1 MRRFPRSLRF
11 YIAASTIYA
20 AVIFVAV
27 HAVYGVELGRAGLRI
42 PDPEALIGSIDLVS
56 FMVWLGISLI
66 AGTILH
72 RLATALEGAK
82 DESAVRDAEIGSIFA
97 LSQALSGSLDL
108 DEISRE
114 YLRSAR
120 RGLDASVTLGL
131 LVHDDVAEAFRLVAE
146 EGPREGALL
155 AKVYS
160 ASELPAAIRT
170 RVLDHRQSLVLP
182 DTTGGGEQ
190 WRTLARDLPNAQWI
204 HSFAALPL
212 VSQDRLVGAV
222 VGGGEKAGA
231 LTADRLQ
238 LVLVL
243 GQFVAGAIR
252 TSLSLA
258 EAQSRADREELVSRI
273 ARRARAS
280 LDPDEVL
287 RGTVEELGH
296 ALRVDR
302 VVAMTGSTPDT
313 LIVSY
318 EWAAPGIVPHKPGMR
333 ALPVARLAAE
343 TGRTAVIR
351 DVVADARVAQ
361 AAGDLKTGV
370 RSVVATPIL
379 VAGQLAGTLS
389 LAQVKAPRDWTTDE
403 VRLVEAVARELRVA
417 IETARLFQARQGEN
431 ERLIALQRAAATLAA
446 RTDPKEV
453 FDMILR
459 SAVQLLGEGSASLYT
474 WDEEAGVLRLAESFD
489 VGGRVSDDAV
499 LRPGEGVIGRVFE
512 SREPLIVEDYQT
524 WEGRT
529 AVGEETGLRACL
541 AVPLVRSGRALGA
554 LGIRSYDPA
563 VRYTEDDARML
574 ALFADQVAAA
584 LTTVAAFGRQ
594 RQAVEQLERLNR
606 AKSEFVSIVS
616 HEFRTPLTGIQG
628 FSEMMRDEDLTL
640 EEMREYAGDIN
651 KDSQRLNRMINE
663 MLDLDRMESGRMTIH
678 PERIDFN
685 AVVDDVADRVRPN
698 APNHTLTLDLQPDLP
713 HLHADRDRMTQV
725 TSNLLNNAVKYSPT
739 GGRITMTTRAD
750 GEQLRFDVRDEGL
763 GIPRDALETIFE
775 RYSRVDSQATK
786 DIQGTGLG
794 LPIVRQIV
802 QLHGGKVWAE
812 SELGRGSVF
821 HVVLPLAGAGAQVEA

>member
-1 MRRFPRSLRF
+1 MRRFPRSLVL

-20 AVIFVAV
+20 TVVFLAV
-27 HAVYGVELGRAGLRI
+27 HAVYGIELGRAGLQF
-42 PDPEALIGSIDLVS
+42 PNPEALIGSIDIVS
-56 FMVWLGISLI
+56 FVVWVGISVIGGMVLY
-66 AGTILH
+66 
-72 RLATALEGAK
+72 RLSTALKGAQ
-82 DESAVRDAEIGSIFA
+82 DESAIRDREIGSIFA

-108 DEISRE
+108 AEISSE
-114 YLRSAR
+114 YLKSAG
-120 RGLDASVTLGL
+120 RGLDHTVTLGL

-146 EGPREGALL
+146 EGPHAGALL
-155 AKVYS
+155 EKVYS
-160 ASELPAAIRT
+160 ASQLPTAIRT
-170 RVLDHRQSLVLP
+170 RVLDHRQPLVLP

-190 WRTLARDLPNAQWI
+190 WRALARDLPSASWI

-222 VGGGEKAGA
+222 VAGGETAGSI
-231 LTADRLQ
+231 TADRLQ

-252 TSLSLA
+252 TSLSLTEA
-258 EAQSRADREELVSRI
+258 EARADREELITRI

-287 RGTVEELGH
+287 RGTVEELGK
-296 ALRVDR
+296 ALHVDR
-302 VVAMTGSTPDT
+302 VVAATGSTPGALHVT
-313 LIVSY
+313 Y
-318 EWAAPGIVPHKPGMR
+318 EWTTPGIAPHGEGQS

-343 TGRTAVIR
+343 TGRTAVVR
-351 DVVADARVAQ
+351 DIHTDARLAVAVR
-361 AAGDLKTGV
+361 DLRGGV
-370 RSVVATPIL
+370 RSVIATPIL

-389 LAQVKAPRDWTTDE
+389 LNQANTPRDWTTDE

-417 IETARLFQARQGEN
+417 IETARLFQARKGEN
-431 ERLIALQRAAATLAA
+431 ERLIALQRAAAALAS
-446 RTDPKEV
+446 RTDAHEV
-453 FDMILR
+453 FAVILR
-459 SAVQLLGEGSASLYT
+459 SVVQLFGEGNASLYT
-474 WDEEAGVLRLAESFD
+474 WDEESGVLQLAED
-489 VGGRVSDDAV
+489 VNRPGDVVGNRE
-499 LRPGEGVIGRVFE
+499 LRPGEGIVGRVFVT
-512 SREPLIVEDYQT
+512 REPLIVNDYQN

-529 AVGEETGLRACL
+529 AIGAANGVRASL
-541 AVPLVRSGRALGA
+541 AVPLVRSGRALGV
-554 LGIRSYDPA
+554 LTIGSYDA
-563 VRYTEDDARML
+563 TATYTEDDSRL
-574 ALFADQVAAA
+574 LELFGDQVAAA
-584 LTTVAAFGRQ
+584 LITVEAFSRQ

-628 FSEMMRDEDLTL
+628 FSEMMRDEELTL

-651 KDSQRLNRMINE
+651 KDAQRLNRMINE

-678 PERIDFN
+678 PELMDLNPVI
-685 AVVDDVADRVRPN
+685 ADVADRVRPN

-713 HLHADRDRMTQV
+713 PLHGDRDRLTQV
-725 TSNLLNNAVKYSPT
+725 ASNLLNNAVKYSPT
-739 GGRITMTTRAD
+739 GGRITMTTRLD
-750 GEQLRFDVRDEGL
+750 GDQVRLDVRDEGL
-763 GIPRDALETIFE
+763 GIPADALETIFE

-812 SELGRGSVF
+812 SDLGKGSVF
-821 HVVLPLAGAGAQVEA
+821 HVVLPLAGAGPQVEA